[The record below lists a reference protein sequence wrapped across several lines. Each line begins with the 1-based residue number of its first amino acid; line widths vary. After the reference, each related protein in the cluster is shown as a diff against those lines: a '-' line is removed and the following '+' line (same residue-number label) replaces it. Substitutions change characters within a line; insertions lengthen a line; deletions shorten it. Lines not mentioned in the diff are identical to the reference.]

1 MPGEQAE
8 HDPPTTPSPPRRAGS
23 RLWLAALLGVIGV
36 ATAALLVGEFP
47 GTRRTADPPPGP
59 AQTPS
64 SESKWHEVVIR
75 KPSGP
80 PVFYTGVKDAHGNPV
95 TMACADCHATR
106 EPNLNARIGTETA
119 FFHQGLKGHHGNLAC
134 VTCHNPADG
143 YATLRLADGRP
154 LPYTEVMQLCAQ
166 CHGPQYR
173 DYQHGAHGGMT
184 GHWDLSKGGR
194 TRANCIDCHNPHA
207 PKYPVVQPA
216 AGPNGR
222 GVTKEAGHE

>member
-8 HDPPTTPSPPRRAGS
+8 RHPPAATSPPRGRAR
-23 RLWLAALLGVIGV
+23 RLALAALLVVIGAGFVV
-36 ATAALLVGEFP
+36 ALWGGVPWVRRAAE
-47 GTRRTADPPPGP
+47 P
-59 AQTPS
+59 AA
-64 SESKWHEVVIR
+64 ESTQAPAPEPKWHEVLIR

-80 PVFYTGVKDAHGNPV
+80 PVFYTGVKDARGNPV
-95 TMACADCHATR
+95 TMACAECHKNR
-106 EPNLNARIGTETA
+106 EPNPNARVGTESA

-134 VTCHNPADG
+134 VSCHNPADG

-173 DYQHGAHGGMT
+173 DYLHGAHGGMA

-194 TRANCIDCHNPHA
+194 ARANCIDCHNPHA
-207 PKYPVVQPA
+207 PRYPAVQPA
-216 AGPNGR
+216 PGPNDR
-222 GVTKEAGHE
+222 GVTKGAGHE

>member
-8 HDPPTTPSPPRRAGS
+8 RHPPTAPSPPRSAGR
-23 RLWLAALLGVIGV
+23 RLGIAALLGLIGV
-36 ATAALLVGEFP
+36 AVGVTLLGGFPREQPAEPASDLPPVAA
-47 GTRRTADPPPGP
+47 PGP
-59 AQTPS
+59 R
-64 SESKWHEVVIR
+64 WHNVLIR

-80 PVFYTGVKDAHGNPV
+80 PVFHTGVKDARGNPV
-95 TMACADCHATR
+95 TMACAECHKTR
-106 EPNLNARIGTETA
+106 EPNPNARVGTESA

-134 VTCHNPADG
+134 ASCHNPADG

-184 GHWDLSKGGR
+184 GHWDLSRGGR
-194 TRANCIDCHNPHA
+194 ARANCIDCHNPHA
-207 PKYPVVQPA
+207 PKYPAAQPA
-216 AGPNGR
+216 PGPNDR
-222 GVTKEAGHE
+222 GVTKGAGHE